1 MPFIPVCLLDTSTCP
16 LILCFFPFLFL
27 MYLSFGTLKKND
39 LWMMCHFLCNYLVR
53 EYTICFSSIMFRAI
67 SKVMLHL
74 YDFLAWHS
82 MVYFQPLNY
91 VWLFGGR
98 GGHQDRMFSRNG
110 DVECP
115 LLNGL
120 LVQDRMPGWNYCLAF
135 LFGRPMLILL
145 SYLLQR
151 LIPFSFLHFLCPM
164 SSVCF
169 LSFISTN
176 PPRL

>member
-1 MPFIPVCLLDTSTCP
+1 MCLLARHEYLSSD
-16 LILCFFPFLFL
+16 IVFFFLFLFL

-39 LWMMCHFLCNYLVR
+39 LWMMCRFLCNYLVR
-53 EYTICFSSIMFRAI
+53 EYTICFSSIIFRAI
-67 SKVMLHL
+67 SKVMLHR
-74 YDFLAWHS
+74 YDFLAW
-82 MVYFQPLNY
+82 YIFNLWTY

-98 GGHQDRMFSRNG
+98 GRHQDRMFSRNG
-110 DVECP
+110 DVDCP

-120 LVQDRMPGWNYCLAF
+120 LVQDRMRGWNYCLAF